1 MFKMSK
7 EKKNDN
13 EEIKDTEE
21 IISEEEEISEEV
33 EVEEAEVAEEAAPSE
48 PTAEDKLAELENRYL
63 MLSAEYDNFRKRT
76 AKEKEALYADAVA
89 DVSSKWLDIIDNI
102 DRAIDS
108 SKDINESNYE
118 QIAQGIELIGK
129 GAGDILTK
137 IGITEIE
144 CERGTDFDPNLHEAV
159 MHIEDEELGEQ
170 QVSQVF
176 KKGYIYKDKVIRHTV
191 VQVAN

>member
-21 IISEEEEISEEV
+21 IISEEEKISEEV
-33 EVEEAEVAEEAAPSE
+33 EAEETEALEEEAPSE

>member
-33 EVEEAEVAEEAAPSE
+33 EAEETEALEEEAPSE

-108 SKDINESNYE
+108 SKDINENNYE

-137 IGITEIE
+137 LGIEEIE